1 MTRRD
6 KLTLDAKPILYYIK
20 RKNEKEL
27 SRKNRVIK
35 ITKKYKEHFIQ
46 TPKQV
51 FIVLSLSLTISLSE
65 VDKILI
71 A

>member
-20 RKNEKEL
+20 RKKNEKEL
-27 SRKNRVIK
+27 SRKTSYQNN
-35 ITKKYKEHFIQ
+35 KKYKEHFIQ

-51 FIVLSLSLTISLSE
+51 FIVLSLSLTISL
-65 VDKILI
+65 
-71 A
+71 